1 MILRSRHVSQGE
13 LPSARGTWPK
23 TGSGRWEASSAARD
37 ARRARLRSS
46 LALMRFLRSREA
58 CAGEVVEKHATAA
71 MPEED
76 EPEEANEEG
85 RGGRV
90 CREDEAMDVRKPDM
104 KDIVER
110 WGVWRLI

>member
-1 MILRSRHVSQGE
+1 M
-13 LPSARGTWPK
+13 
-23 TGSGRWEASSAARD
+23 
-37 ARRARLRSS
+37 
-46 LALMRFLRSREA
+46 
-58 CAGEVVEKHATAA
+58 EKHATAA